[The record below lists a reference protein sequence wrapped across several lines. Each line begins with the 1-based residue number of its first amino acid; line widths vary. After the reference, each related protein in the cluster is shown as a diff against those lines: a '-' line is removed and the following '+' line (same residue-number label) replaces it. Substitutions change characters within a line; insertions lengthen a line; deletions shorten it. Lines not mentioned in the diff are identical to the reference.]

1 MLVYLKDMTLGLSK
15 RKPRAYIMSKDT
27 SLFRT
32 ALKLNADTKKIN
44 VSWDKVSVFSEWR
57 LCYHNNRI
65 LGYSAF
71 FRFE

>member
-44 VSWDKVSVFSEWR
+44 VSWDKVSVFSE
-57 LCYHNNRI
+57 
-65 LGYSAF
+65 
-71 FRFE
+71 